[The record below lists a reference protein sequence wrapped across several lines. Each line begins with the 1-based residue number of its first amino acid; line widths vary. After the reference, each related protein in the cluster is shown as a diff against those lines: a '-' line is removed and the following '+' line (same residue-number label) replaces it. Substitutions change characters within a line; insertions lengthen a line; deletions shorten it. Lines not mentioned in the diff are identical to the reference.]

1 MSHPQQK
8 EEVIFTSLLIAA
20 IIAFLVVLFPHM
32 GAGNKDRTFWTSS
45 NGSSYYT
52 YADKIASGSFK
63 CAFDENHAIQTEGM
77 SVWEFSSAELSFDQ
91 ILKST
96 FEHLGLMAIITI
108 VLTAIISMLRLH
120 ENDQNKFE
128 EIK

>member
-1 MSHPQQK
+1 MSAPQQK
-8 EEVIFTSLLIAA
+8 EEVVFTSFLIAA
-20 IIAFLVVLFPHM
+20 IITFFIVILPHL
-32 GAGNKDRTFWTSS
+32 GTGNKDRMFWTNS
-45 NGSSYYT
+45 NGSSFYT

-63 CAFDENHAIQTEGM
+63 CAFGETHAIQTQGM
-77 SVWEFSSAELSFDQ
+77 SVYEFSSAELSFDQ

-96 FEHLGLMAIITI
+96 FEHFGLMAIMTI
-108 VLTAIISMLRLH
+108 VSTAIISVLRLH

>member
-1 MSHPQQK
+1 MSAPQHK
-8 EEVIFTSLLIAA
+8 EEVVFTSLLIAA
-20 IIAFLVVLFPHM
+20 TIAFFLLLFPHM
-32 GAGNKDRTFWTSS
+32 GGGNKDRTFWANS

-63 CAFDENHAIQTEGM
+63 CAFGETHTIQTEGM

-96 FEHLGLMAIITI
+96 FEHFGLMAIIAV
-108 VLTAIISMLRLH
+108 VLTAIISILRLH

>member
-1 MSHPQQK
+1 MSASQQK
-8 EEVIFTSLLIAA
+8 EEVVFTSFLISS
-20 IIAFLVVLFPHM
+20 IIAFLIVIVPHL
-32 GAGNKDRTFWTSS
+32 GEGNKDRMFWTNS
-45 NGSSYYT
+45 NGSSFYT

-63 CAFDENHAIQTEGM
+63 CVFGESHAIQTEGM
-77 SVWEFSSAELSFDQ
+77 SVSEFSSADLSFDD

-96 FEHLGLMAIITI
+96 FEHFGLMAIITV
-108 VLTAIISMLRLH
+108 VLTAIISILRLH

>member
-1 MSHPQQK
+1 MSAQK
-8 EEVIFTSLLIAA
+8 QKGEVVLTSFLIAA
-20 IIAFLVVLFPHM
+20 IIAFLIVIFPHL
-32 GAGNKDRTFWTSS
+32 GEGNKDRMFWANS
-45 NGSSYYT
+45 NGSSFYT

-63 CAFDENHAIQTEGM
+63 CAYGESHAIQTEGM
-77 SVWEFSSAELSFDQ
+77 SISEFSSADLSFDD

-96 FEHLGLMAIITI
+96 FEHFGLMAIITV
-108 VLTAIISMLRLH
+108 VLTAIISILRLH